1 MPAWAKPSLFL
12 LGLLPFALLV
22 WAGLANEL
30 GPDPA
35 EVLMHETGQW
45 GARILILT
53 LCITPFRSWLGWPA
67 LIQLRRMLGLF
78 TFFYASTHLLL
89 FLQFYLGWSSD
100 RLLEELVERP
110 YITVGFL
117 AWSIMLLLALTS
129 NRRMQRHLRR
139 NWQRL
144 HRGVYIAVVLVCLH
158 YLWQVRSDFGEALVY
173 VLLFAALLGW
183 RLMQFWKKQGP
194 GSNAKL
200 LDVNP

>member
-1 MPAWAKPSLFL
+1 MPAWAKPSLFV
-12 LGLLPFALLV
+12 LGLCPFGALV

-35 EVLMHETGQW
+35 EVLMHETGKW

-53 LCITPFRSWLGWPA
+53 LCVSPFRAWLGWPA

-89 FLQFYLGWSSD
+89 FLQFYLGWSGD
-100 RLLEELVERP
+100 QLLEELVERP

-117 AWSIMLLLALTS
+117 AWTIMLLLALTS
-129 NRRMQRHLRR
+129 NRRMQRRLRR

-144 HRGVYIAVVLVCLH
+144 HRGIYVVAILVCLH
-158 YLWQVRSDFGEALVY
+158 FLWQVRSDFGEALVY

-183 RLMQFWKKQGP
+183 RLLRFRKKQGS
-194 GSNAKL
+194 GSNAKI
-200 LDVNP
+200 LDASS